1 MNRRFSHHF
10 FVDLQTLCKLNIVK
24 MQSVTLAQE
33 VYCFGHR
40 NHLEKEDID
49 APEESPPSPRSS
61 EM

>member
-10 FVDLQTLCKLNIVK
+10 CVDLQTLCNKHRENAIGNSRVR
-24 MQSVTLAQE
+24 

-40 NHLEKEDID
+40 NHLEKEDIH

-61 EM
+61 DV